1 MVSGPPDKGLTGSG
15 SAASGAAR
23 NGAARNGAASGRV
36 PASRVHGSG
45 AAGPALTAG
54 NVAAGGNV
62 AAPGAGTHGAG
73 THGTGTHGTGTHGT
87 GTHGTSVAG
96 AVGAAEV
103 GAAGARA
110 AGARAGGTA
119 GAAGHALSFGLL
131 RAGRHRAADAAVR
144 GSRLEASRFTLL
156 AGEYAA
162 ARPGQPVAL
171 LQAGCAT
178 AVDGIDLA
186 LLRETGCEL
195 SADLVDTA
203 DQVVAA
209 AMAAQSRLASS
220 SILGDLRTVPLPP
233 RSYDIVHCSGLLE
246 RIPHAELV
254 LDRIVAALKPGGLLL
269 LRTADRGCAAG
280 FIDRAAP
287 QWLRRLGWRGRHPGK
302 PGPYPAIYEELVSAR
317 GIASY
322 VLRRGLVIA
331 ERGSVSGPAA
341 GRPPPGPLAARTLLA
356 RLSGGRL
363 TADHDELTY
372 VIRRPEDLFARVL

>member
-1 MVSGPPDKGLTGSG
+1 MVSGSPDKGIVDSG

-23 NGAARNGAASGRV
+23 NGAAGNGAAGSRAASGRV
-36 PASRVHGSG
+36 PASRMHGSG
-45 AAGPALTAG
+45 AAGRALTA
-54 NVAAGGNV
+54 GNV

-73 THGTGTHGTGTHGT
+73 A
-87 GTHGTSVAG
+87 AG
-96 AVGAAEV
+96 AADAARA
-103 GAAGARA
+103 GAAGAGAAGVRA
-110 AGARAGGTA
+110 AGTV
-119 GAAGHALSFGLL
+119 GAARHALGFAASGLL
-131 RAGRHRAADAAVR
+131 RAGQHRAADAAVR
-144 GSRLEASRFTLL
+144 GSRLETSQFTLL

-178 AVDGIDLA
+178 AVDGIDIA
-186 LLRETGCEL
+186 LLREAGCEL

-209 AMAAQSRLASS
+209 AMAAQSQPASS

-233 RSYDIVHCSGLLE
+233 RSYDIVHCSLLLE

-269 LRTADRGCAAG
+269 LRTADRDCAAG

-331 ERGSVSGPAA
+331 ERGFVSGPAA